1 MLRASCLLVLLVVF
15 QPRADFRT
23 GVKVVRVDAEV
34 SEAGRLIDGL
44 TKDDFRVR
52 DEGKMREIV
61 YFGHA
66 EEPLDVIL
74 VFDTSSSMNEFVFLL
89 GGLEQSVAL
98 PSLSWMV
105 GLQIGRA
112 SCRERV

>member
-15 QPRADFRT
+15 QSRADFRT

-52 DEGKMREIV
+52 DEGKVRDDAIAV
-61 YFGHA
+61 RA
-66 EEPLDVIL
+66 SVLAAA
-74 VFDTSSSMNEFVFLL
+74 TSSRRRSGE
-89 GGLEQSVAL
+89 S
-98 PSLSWMV
+98 
-105 GLQIGRA
+105 
-112 SCRERV
+112 